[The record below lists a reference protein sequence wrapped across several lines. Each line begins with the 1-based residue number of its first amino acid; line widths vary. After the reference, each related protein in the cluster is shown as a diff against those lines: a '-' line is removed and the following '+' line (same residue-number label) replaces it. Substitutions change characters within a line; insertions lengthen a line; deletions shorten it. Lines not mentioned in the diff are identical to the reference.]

1 MERIEITRDY
11 LPTADINQGTT
22 YPILQQRCHCGKRIG
37 SKQREIEFRIGQKMD
52 ALEDSNLSKADKQ
65 AMARCETFKEM
76 GFTRS
81 CCLTMLTLYPFFPF
95 NDYEGMHCIV
105 DCTSTKNDDE
115 TKENDYLNSGS
126 KTVPYELFPIKKND
140 IGFDMDAYA
149 QKIYEIVTGNKPK
162 SRESYP
168 TFPLFNAKR
177 VKYPE
182 IDSQYLP
189 PEFA

>member
-1 MERIEITRDY
+1 MSGIKITKDY

-37 SKQREIEFRIGQKMD
+37 CKQREIEFRIGQKMD
-52 ALEDSNLSKADKQ
+52 DLLSIPSKADRQ
-65 AMARCETFKEM
+65 AIARSETFREM

-126 KTVPYELFPIKKND
+126 KTVPYELFPVKKDN

-149 QKIYEIVTGNKPK
+149 QKIHEIVTGSKPK
-162 SRESYP
+162 SKESYP
-168 TFPLFNAKR
+168 TFPMFNPKR

-182 IDSQYLP
+182 IDPQYLP
-189 PEFA
+189 PDFA